1 MGEEKNTKAGAP
13 TADAYTQRAY
23 ELFWEGR
30 YGEALAAA
38 DAALALN
45 ARHVRALTTR
55 AVTLVQLGRAR
66 EAKAAAEEAIRLDP
80 GDGVAY
86 SILGFCYARLGD
98 DDAAVAHFRRGI
110 ETSPADYRVYYNCG
124 SYWAELGNGGECRQ
138 YLVEA
143 LNLRPAMAKNL
154 LIDPDFARF
163 SAEAWF
169 RELVAEYLARARRE
183 TGAARGEP

>member
-1 MGEEKNTKAGAP
+1 MVEEKNTKAGAP
-13 TADAYTQRAY
+13 TADGYTHRAY

-30 YGEALAAA
+30 YEDALAAA
-38 DAALALN
+38 DAGLALD

-66 EAKAAAEEAIRLDP
+66 EAKVAAEEAIRLDP

-110 ETSPADYRVYYNCG
+110 ETSPRDYRVYYNCA
-124 SYWAELGNGGECRQ
+124 SYWAELGNGGECRR

-143 LNLRPAMAKNL
+143 LNLKPGMAKNL
-154 LIDPDFARF
+154 LVDPDFARF
-163 SAEAWF
+163 SGEAWF

-183 TGAARGEP
+183 NEAAAAEQ